1 MAITLRQL
9 RYFTAL
15 AEARHFGRAADL
27 CHVSQP
33 ALSVQIRELET
44 ALGLVLIDRQ
54 PRDAVLTRAG
64 REVLRRAQRV
74 LDEVAGLEAAAQRE
88 TGLTA
93 PLHLG
98 LIPTVAPYLLPG
110 VLARLRAGDITMDIR
125 VREAQTSA
133 LLADLA
139 DGTLDAAVVALPGPA
154 GLSERLLFEDRFL
167 LAGSAAGLAAG
178 EGAESLRPT
187 GLDPDRLM
195 LLDEGHCLADQ
206 ALEVCGLTRN
216 ARIHLGASSLATL
229 AGLAAQGFG
238 LTFLPEIAVPTETAA
253 APDLALR
260 RFAAPEPARRIG
272 LVCRRETAAQDWVAG
287 LTEVLAETGRGLI
300 ARARGA
306 PG

>member
-33 ALSVQIRELET
+33 ALSVQIRELEA

-154 GLSERLLFEDRFL
+154 GLNERLLFEDRFL

-178 EGAESLRPT
+178 EGGESIARLRPVR
-187 GLDPDRLM
+187 GIKHRLRTAHRHRYSENQNLLHM
-195 LLDEGHCLADQ
+195 LFSLQCFRFQFSPRFRASAHG
-206 ALEVCGLTRN
+206 VCGSSRTDRMT
-216 ARIHLGASSLATL
+216 AS
-229 AGLAAQGFG
+229 
-238 LTFLPEIAVPTETAA
+238 P
-253 APDLALR
+253 
-260 RFAAPEPARRIG
+260 
-272 LVCRRETAAQDWVAG
+272 
-287 LTEVLAETGRGLI
+287 
-300 ARARGA
+300 
-306 PG
+306 